1 MNTGGRNTTNSGQKT
16 ISSQPKDVKRQPSKK
31 VEKSKQ

>member
-1 MNTGGRNTTNSGQKT
+1 MNTGGRNTTNSAQKT
-16 ISSQPKDVKRQPSKK
+16 ISSQAKDLKRQQSKK

>member
-1 MNTGGRNTTNSGQKT
+1 MNTGGRKTSNSAQKT
-16 ISSQPKDVKRQPSKK
+16 ISSQAKDIKRQQSKK